1 MKKYFAHLR
10 PLERRLAVAVLVIF
24 FLVLNWVFIWPHFSD
39 WGELDHRR
47 DAAEQKL
54 SVYKKAIDQ
63 ATGYQKL
70 IKEFES
76 SGEVVAREDQGIDFI
91 RTVQTQA
98 NASGVAILNNSR
110 QITRTN
116 DQFFVEQALNVNVS
130 GTDEQLV
137 DFLYKL
143 GSGASMIRVRGL
155 DLQPDPPHQ
164 HLTANIGLV
173 ASYQKSS
180 PVKPSAAGA
189 PAKAGAAGPK
199 SVPANSKSVNAKA
212 K

>member
-1 MKKYFAHLR
+1 M
-10 PLERRLAVAVLVIF
+10 ERRAAVAVLVVL

-39 WGELDHRR
+39 WDNLQQRG
-47 DAAEQKL
+47 AAADQKL
-54 SVYKKAIDQ
+54 AVYQKAISQ

-70 IKEFES
+70 LKDMEN

-91 RTVQTQA
+91 RTIQSQA
-98 NASGVAILNNSR
+98 SASGVSILNQSK
-110 QITRTN
+110 QIANTN
-116 DQFFVEQALNVNVS
+116 DQFFVEQVLNINAQ

-155 DLQPDPPHQ
+155 ELQPDPPHQ

-173 ASYQKSS
+173 ASYQKNP
-180 PVKPSAAGA
+180 PVKTGA
-189 PAKAGAAGPK
+189 
-199 SVPANSKSVNAKA
+199 ANSKSVNVNAK
-212 K
+212 